1 MYCCIRDPRYV
12 IMNAFDKD
20 KKENGKQYVNRMG
33 R

>member
-1 MYCCIRDPRYV
+1 
-12 IMNAFDKD
+12 MNAFDKD